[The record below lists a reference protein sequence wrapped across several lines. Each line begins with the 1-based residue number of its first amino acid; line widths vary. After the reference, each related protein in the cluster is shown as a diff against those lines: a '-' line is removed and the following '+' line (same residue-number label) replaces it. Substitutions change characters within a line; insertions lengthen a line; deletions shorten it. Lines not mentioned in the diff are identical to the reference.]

1 MVPMS
6 ASIHHDSDVAT
17 LEAQVHRLRQQL
29 EEQTSEAEEK
39 AKLKGLDLLRAKQK
53 CEELEMHREYLSK
66 SEERLK
72 SQLSEARQA
81 RDAEHAQ
88 RLEER
93 REAADRCEQLRDE
106 LLQEAATERE
116 ESRRTIAALQTDLE
130 KALAPA
136 AGGASASGGGGE
148 AAATAAAAAAAAAQR
163 ANVELRTENEALQAK
178 VAAAE
183 RRLASRSDLEES
195 LAAAQAEVTRVRQQL
210 AEQRQRASLGGLS
223 SSAATGGASAAES
236 AALAA
241 DVAELRRQLASS
253 DEQRAGQAKML
264 EKHAAL
270 EARMQSWCILFS
282 GEVGGEGGA
291 TLMQLS
297 AEGLP
302 PEGAAEKV
310 KARLD
315 AMREQLGEQGA
326 EVGRLQAAQRE
337 AQLSSASAKRA
348 AETAIAERDAATAA
362 LAEAQESAART
373 QSAVEQLKVQK
384 ASLDT
389 YVEILEKDRDAKK
402 QARAS
407 LEGAGAGAG
416 TSAGTGAPGD
426 LALAGEAAQLRAQ
439 LGAAE
444 ARCAQLEKQAEANGA
459 RASEAATAL
468 RAARL
473 EAAAAKEQ
481 AATTSALSRQA
492 SLAASSPPAASSTA
506 TAQAAAAAA
515 ANVEVP
521 AGTKVLH
528 LAANPASNAQQA
540 MIDGLRA
547 RVRALRMQLDMCA
560 AGGSGGAAPADGAEA
575 GGGGGGGG
583 GGGSDA
589 ALAAAS
595 KLLEAQVECEE
606 LRKKMSDLETK
617 CERLARIFNEKIK
630 EFRETVIKLTG
641 FRVDL
646 PQPASDPT
654 LFHVNSTF
662 LPRTKATVLQF
673 RCSKQGEM
681 ELLGSDFTQSLTP
694 LVQTY
699 LQEGRSIPAF
709 LAAVT
714 IKLFEESR
722 Q

>member
-1 MVPMS
+1 M
-6 ASIHHDSDVAT
+6 
-17 LEAQVHRLRQQL
+17 
-29 EEQTSEAEEK
+29 
-39 AKLKGLDLLRAKQK
+39 
-53 CEELEMHREYLSK
+53 
-66 SEERLK
+66 
-72 SQLSEARQA
+72 
-81 RDAEHAQ
+81 
-88 RLEER
+88 
-93 REAADRCEQLRDE
+93 
-106 LLQEAATERE
+106 
-116 ESRRTIAALQTDLE
+116 
-130 KALAPA
+130 
-136 AGGASASGGGGE
+136 
-148 AAATAAAAAAAAAQR
+148 
-163 ANVELRTENEALQAK
+163 
-178 VAAAE
+178 AAAE

-270 EARMQSWCILFS
+270 EARMQSWCVLFS

-315 AMREQLGEQGA
+315 AMRKQLGEQGA
-326 EVGRLQAAQRE
+326 EVGGLQAAQRE

-426 LALAGEAAQLRAQ
+426 LALAGEAAQLRSQ

-492 SLAASSPPAASSTA
+492 SLAAASPSAASSTA